1 MHAQLESHAKSFVPI
16 LELELCADDYNHLD
30 HDLDL
35 SSKHEEEHEHECVEP
50 HRISPKRTRSLRDI
64 YAHIS
69 PQDTGDLVGDLM
81 DPGMMR
87 S

>member
-1 MHAQLESHAKSFVPI
+1 MHAQLESHAESFVPI
-16 LELELCADDYNHLD
+16 IELGLCDDDYNHPD

-35 SSKHEEEHEHECVEP
+35 ISKHEEEHEHECVEP
-50 HRISPKRTRSLRDI
+50 HRISPKITRSLRDI

-69 PQDTGDLVGDLM
+69 PQDVGDLVGDLM